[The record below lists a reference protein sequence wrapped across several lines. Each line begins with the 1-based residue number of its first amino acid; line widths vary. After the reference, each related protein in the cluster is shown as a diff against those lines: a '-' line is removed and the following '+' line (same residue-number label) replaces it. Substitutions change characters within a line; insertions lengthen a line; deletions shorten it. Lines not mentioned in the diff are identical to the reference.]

1 MLTPISFKRDGGI
14 SSVKSFAPL
23 SGSKKGS
30 SFRMGRGFRSPLLAG
45 LLLSLWVS
53 AAMAAPDTPLLP
65 ANHEMPTR
73 GHQLRTE
80 FSDTV
85 TLARLPEGA
94 KTLELWLPAPSSD
107 AWQRVESLKVEG
119 VPAYRIT

>member
-1 MLTPISFKRDGGI
+1 
-14 SSVKSFAPL
+14 
-23 SGSKKGS
+23 
-30 SFRMGRGFRSPLLAG
+30 
-45 LLLSLWVS
+45 
-53 AAMAAPDTPLLP
+53 MAAPDTPLLP